1 MEDEKLEKALT
12 VTDLAITFGSEVV
25 LNNLNFEISQ
35 GESMAI
41 IGPNGAGKTILA
53 KALIGA
59 LPYTGEVHWAP
70 GTTIGY
76 VPQKLDIERDI
87 PLSLMDFLRS
97 RNDGF
102 VRADTAKIKECLKL
116 VRLPEELLKKPI
128 GHLSGGQFQRALITF
143 ALIGEPKVFIF
154 DEPTAGIDLPGEE
167 EIYATIHRLQDE
179 RGFTVIL
186 ISHDLSLVYR
196 YADKVLC
203 LSRNNTCFG
212 EPEKT
217 LSQENLEK
225 IFGSTRQFY
234 RHVHNHGN

>member
-1 MEDEKLEKALT
+1 MEDEKLEKALS
-12 VTDLAITFGSEVV
+12 VTNLAIFFGSEVI
-25 LNNLNFEISQ
+25 LSNLNFEINQ
-35 GESMAI
+35 GESLAI
-41 IGPNGAGKTILA
+41 IGPNGSGKTILA
-53 KALIGA
+53 KALVGT
-59 LPYTGEVHWAP
+59 LPYTGEVYWAP

-76 VPQKLDIERDI
+76 VPQKLDIERNI

-102 VRADTAKIKECLKL
+102 VRADAAKIKECLKL
-116 VRLPEELLKKPI
+116 VRLPEELLKKPV
-128 GHLSGGQFQRALITF
+128 GQLSGGQFQRALIAF

-167 EIYATIHRLQDE
+167 EIYATIHRLQGE
-179 RGFTVIL
+179 KKFTVIL

-203 LSRNNTCFG
+203 LNRESICFG
-212 EPEKT
+212 EPEEA

-225 IFGSTRQFY
+225 LFGSTRQFY
-234 RHVHNHGN
+234 RHVHDHGN